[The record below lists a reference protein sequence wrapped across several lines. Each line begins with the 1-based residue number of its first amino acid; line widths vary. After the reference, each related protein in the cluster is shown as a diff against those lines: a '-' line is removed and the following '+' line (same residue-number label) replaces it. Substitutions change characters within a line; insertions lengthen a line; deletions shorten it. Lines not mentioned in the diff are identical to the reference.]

1 MTEQEIKMNSLLG
14 KDITGKPK
22 EKYDAILKA
31 YQELDIIETE
41 TKEIVQEQT
50 TEENLEPKAVGITE
64 TIIDLNT
71 KLKRRLDFINEH
83 LHSITD
89 PQFQLDIM
97 NIEKEIEEVNKLKTE
112 AINQIRGA
120 HKDLD
125 SIMLNVLDV
134 MKKADEKQ
142 KEVNKPMEQEEI
154 YARSSGI
161 NELSQYKEGLRN
173 LYGDDY
179 LNKMTPEE
187 KNEYI
192 YMYSKAYGIP
202 EEEVS
207 IENNNNN
214 RVR

>member
-154 YARSSGI
+154 YARSSSI

-207 IENNNNN
+207 IENNNN